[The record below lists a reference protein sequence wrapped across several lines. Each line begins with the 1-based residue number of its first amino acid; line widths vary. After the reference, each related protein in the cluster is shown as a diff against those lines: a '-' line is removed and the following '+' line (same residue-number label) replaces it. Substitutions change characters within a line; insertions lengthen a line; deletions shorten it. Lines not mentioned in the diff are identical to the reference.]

1 MIKKGLAEVKSPRVP
16 REIRIPLI
24 YGVFSIT
31 WILVTDQINYLISP
45 DVRYVT
51 LIAVIKGLAFVL
63 ASTFLIYFLLK
74 TDERQQSSLRS
85 ELQSMQE
92 SFSSLFDDNPLP
104 MWVNDVDDYRFL
116 AVNKAAASLFGLRSS
131 DLSSRSLGL
140 ICDDL
145 DRDRLLKIAG
155 KHFEGIHNTGPWHL
169 INATGTNI
177 LVNLIL
183 VHFDYAKRPALL
195 VTLVDM
201 SRQREIEE
209 SLQRT
214 ADERD
219 AFESFS
225 YSIAHDLRANIRAVS
240 GYSQVLLEDYGTKLD
255 AQAKTYMQRMKDAS
269 DQMSLI
275 IDRML
280 MLSQLDHKNPSQEWI
295 NLSEIVMKCA
305 SNHQRLEPDRKVQFV
320 IEPDVFAMVDAELM
334 TAALNNLIEN
344 SWKFTSTRPDAVIEF
359 GKEKGKKHD
368 SAFFVRDNGVGFDAS
383 KAVDLFKPF
392 QRFHPQAEFPGS
404 GIGLSIVARII
415 HRHGGKIW
423 AESEL
428 GKGATFFFTL
438 ENKATES

>member
-1 MIKKGLAEVKSPRVP
+1 M
-16 REIRIPLI
+16 I

-45 DVRYVT
+45 DVRYAT
-51 LIAVIKGLAFVL
+51 LIAIIKGLAFVL
-63 ASTFLIYFLLK
+63 ASTFLIYALLK
-74 TDERQQSSLRS
+74 IDERQERSLRS

-104 MWVNDVDDYRFL
+104 MWVNDVDEYRFL
-116 AVNKAAASLFGLRSS
+116 AVNKATAKMFGFSAEGLPSG
-131 DLSSRSLGL
+131 SLGH
-140 ICDDL
+140 ICQDL
-145 DRDRLLKIAG
+145 DRDKLLLAAG

-169 INATGTNI
+169 TDASGASI

-183 VHFDYAKRPALL
+183 VRFNYAKRPALL

-209 SLQRT
+209 SLRRT

-240 GYSQVLLEDYGTKLD
+240 GYSQVLLEDYGPRLD
-255 AQAKTYMQRMKDAS
+255 EQAKTYMQRMKEAS
-269 DQMSLI
+269 EQMTGI

-280 MLSQLDHKNPSQEWI
+280 MLSQLDHKNPTQNWV

-305 SNHQRLEPDRKVQFV
+305 SNHQHVDPGRSVKFV
-320 IEPDVFAMVDAELM
+320 IEPDVYATVDAELM
-334 TAALNNLIEN
+334 TAALTNLVEN
-344 SWKFTSTRPDAVIEF
+344 AWKFTSTCPDAVIEF
-359 GKEKGKKHD
+359 GKSKGTKGAD
-368 SAFFVRDNGVGFDAS
+368 TFFVRDNGVGFDAAS
-383 KAVDLFKPF
+383 AVDLFKPF
-392 QRFHPQAEFPGS
+392 QRFHPQADFPGS

-415 HRHGGKIW
+415 QRHGGKIW
-423 AESEL
+423 AESEP

-438 ENKATES
+438 EKRSKES